1 MRPDQPSAVDRD
13 ELLERV
19 EGDLDLLVVLVQAY
33 LSRLS
38 ERVSRIEEAV
48 RSRDAAALADAAHTL
63 KGSTANFSRG
73 EVHRI
78 SGELEQKGKAE
89 EWAGVD
95 EGYAALERA
104 VEDLR
109 STLDALVEEARSGE
123 LGATR

>member
-1 MRPDQPSAVDRD
+1 MNPDQPSAVDRN

-19 EGDLDLLVVLVQAY
+19 EGDLDLLVALVQAY

-48 RSRDAAALADAAHTL
+48 RSRDAATLADAAHTL

-78 SGELEQKGKAE
+78 SSELEEKGKAE
-89 EWAGVD
+89 EWGGVD
-95 EGYAALERA
+95 EGYEALERA

-109 STLDALVEEARSGE
+109 STLDTVVEEARSGE
-123 LGATR
+123 LGASR